1 MTALTAELG
10 AKQSSYAL
18 LLQTREMLLES
29 VSPAERKNHKVIL
42 DEVEAT
48 KNELEQEIAE
58 LQRKIKA
65 AP

>member
-10 AKQSSYAL
+10 AKRSSYAL
-18 LLQTREMLLES
+18 LLQTRAMLLES
-29 VSPAERKNHKVIL
+29 VAPSERSKHQVIL

-48 KNELEQEIAE
+48 KIELEQDIAE

-65 AP
+65 A